1 MSSPTYIHI
10 PNLIGGQILRI
21 PVQDSDLDLNLPTTI
36 PTTTFPPRDT
46 SPAPSITSSSSD
58 SVDEEE

>member
-1 MSSPTYIHI
+1 MSSPTYVYI

-21 PVQDSDLDLNLPTTI
+21 PVQDCDLDLTTTI
-36 PTTTFPPRDT
+36 PTSSTFPPRDT
-46 SPAPSITSSSSD
+46 SPAPSITSSSAD